1 MSSVASEMDTGRFQ
15 KLTFRNFLHQI
26 PMKAVLTPCPIS
38 RCLGVQNLMEKDVMK
53 WNKSLL
59 VKVSI
64 CIALLNLAGCDQ
76 MGLNQQKIAYV
87 NMGKILETSAVGK
100 QEQEWNQKVKD
111 VLVKADKDAQENYT
125 NMPADQQQKAR
136 QGDAETLNRQW
147 DIERSSARVKSV
159 KAIAAV
165 LENYR
170 TSHKLEIVFDSSQI
184 VVSNPTSDISQ
195 DIIPLLANTKVDY
208 GKLPEVVVNK
218 EMGTPKTEP
227 K

>member
-1 MSSVASEMDTGRFQ
+1 
-15 KLTFRNFLHQI
+15 
-26 PMKAVLTPCPIS
+26 
-38 RCLGVQNLMEKDVMK
+38 MK

>member
-1 MSSVASEMDTGRFQ
+1 
-15 KLTFRNFLHQI
+15 
-26 PMKAVLTPCPIS
+26 
-38 RCLGVQNLMEKDVMK
+38 MK
-53 WNKSLL
+53 WNKGLL
-59 VKVSI
+59 VKVSL

-87 NMGKILETSAVGK
+87 NLAKTLETSAVGK

-111 VLVKADKDAQENYT
+111 VLVKADKDAQANYT

-147 DIERSSARVKSV
+147 DIERSSARVQSV

-165 LENYR
+165 VESYR
-170 TSHKLEIVFDSSQI
+170 TSHKLDIVIDSSQI
-184 VVSNPTSDISQ
+184 VASNPTSDISQ
-195 DIIPLLANTKVDY
+195 DIIGLLANTTVDY

-218 EMGTPKTEP
+218 EMGKPKAEP